1 MGKRY
6 LFVRRRRAR
15 NVLATVLAAAASG
28 LVLGML
34 LRWKQ
39 PAAEVVPL
47 ATSQQRQPKSVDS
60 DSGEDKTAL
69 VPLNEGLTQ
78 VISQLKQ
85 EVKAELTGFLPPKF
99 QGVTLKEVK
108 LPSKEKVIALT
119 FDDGPW
125 PGSTEKILKILKKN
139 NIKATFFMVGEP
151 LKEYPQ
157 IAQLVAADGH
167 AIGNHTW
174 HHWYHRMSEATAA
187 REINDTEALIYK
199 ITGVKS
205 SIFRPPGGMLNNGLV
220 AYAKKQKYFVAMW
233 SADSIDYRR
242 PSVPTLV
249 NKVLK
254 ESQPGGMVLLHD
266 GGGDRSNTVQAL
278 PQIIDK
284 LQNRGYKFVTI
295 PELLEMQNK
304 ELQLAAAK
312 SAGSNNSAGKIS
324 P

>member
-1 MGKRY
+1 
-6 LFVRRRRAR
+6 
-15 NVLATVLAAAASG
+15 
-28 LVLGML
+28 ML